1 MGSTPDP
8 WSETPWGRREDL
20 AVPMWQKRRVPYGSH
35 PNNLQHVDVWVPA
48 KYAPHSD
55 GDGDGPPAS
64 SWLPDAP
71 HTLWVVYIHGG
82 AWRDPL
88 ITSESLEPA
97 LKSLPPAWLAST
109 ETPVAFASVSYTL
122 SPYPDHPSQPSVPS
136 DRSRNAAHPAHILDV
151 LEAISFLQRRAGFRD
166 NYILAGHSCGAALAF
181 QAAMDPARWAAVDS
195 LVVVVEPPSMV
206 LGLNG
211 LYDLPELTE
220 DPGGGHERHRHVYAQ
235 LTSNAF
241 GHDKNLWR
249 AVSPALVESWA
260 TEWPGGRHVMLVQS
274 PGDALVP
281 YRQAERMR
289 DSLVA
294 SKTDKLVVELIEGD
308 GDHDDIW
315 KQGTLMAE
323 VLVRAIRTTSSL
335 S

>member
-1 MGSTPDP
+1 
-8 WSETPWGRREDL
+8 
-20 AVPMWQKRRVPYGSH
+20 MWQKSRVPYVSH
-35 PNNLQHVDVWVPA
+35 PNKLQHVDVWVPA
-48 KYAPHSD
+48 KYAPHPD
-55 GDGDGPPAS
+55 RPPA

-88 ITSESLEPA
+88 ITSESLAPT
-97 LKSLPPAWLAST
+97 LKSLPPAWLASMK
-109 ETPVAFASVSYTL
+109 TPVAFASVGYTL

-151 LEAISFLQRRAGFRD
+151 LEAISFLQRRAGFGD
-166 NYILAGHSCGAALAF
+166 NYILAGHSCGATLAF
-181 QAAMDPARWAAVDS
+181 QAAMDPARWAVDGAGGDD
-195 LVVVVEPPSMV
+195 VVVKAPSMV

-211 LYDLPELTE
+211 LYDLPGLTE
-220 DPGGGHERHRHVYAQ
+220 DPGGGHERHRRVYAG

-249 AVSPALVESWA
+249 AVSPALVVESWA

-281 YRQAERMR
+281 YRQGERMR
-289 DSLVA
+289 DGLVA
-294 SKTDKLVVELIEGD
+294 SKTDKLAVELIEGD
-308 GDHDDIW
+308 GDHDEIW
-315 KQGTLMAE
+315 EQGTLMAE
-323 VLVRAIRTTSSL
+323 VLVRAIRKASGL